1 MVCRMEVVPTKISN
15 LPRTSRALA
24 VSAVDEEN
32 GEVFYVLP
40 TGNSL
45 AIIQHLSNS

>member
-1 MVCRMEVVPTKISN
+1 MEVLPTKISN
-15 LPRTSRALA
+15 LSCALA

-45 AIIQHLSNS
+45 AIIQHLSNN